1 MTDYI
6 KTPVK
11 KQPKVDGKKLLEEV
25 KAKSAAK
32 NPKQPVTIK
41 LRTVWNVLVYTFAII
56 GVVLSV
62 VFVSNAFNS
71 YVDAQVEARTA
82 ELKAQSNQ

>member
-1 MTDYI
+1 MS
-6 KTPVK
+6 
-11 KQPKVDGKKLLEEV
+11 GKKLLEEA
-25 KAKSAAK
+25 KASAKAAK
-32 NPKQPVTIK
+32 AAEPKQPVTIK
-41 LRTVWNVLVYTFAII
+41 LRTVWNVLVYSFAII

-82 ELKAQSNQ
+82 QLKASDNQ

>member
-11 KQPKVDGKKLLEEV
+11 KPAKVDGKKLLEEI
-25 KAKSAAK
+25 KAKNAK
-32 NPKQPVTIK
+32 PKQPVTIK
-41 LRTVWNVLVYTFAII
+41 LRTVWNVLVYAFAII

-62 VFVSNAFNS
+62 VFVSNAFND

-82 ELKAQSNQ
+82 QLKAQSNQ

>member
-1 MTDYI
+1 MNAIETPI
-6 KTPVK
+6 K
-11 KQPKVDGKKLLEEV
+11 KVSGKKLLEEAKAHAKAE
-25 KAKSAAK
+25 KAKQ
-32 NPKQPVTIK
+32 PKAPVTIK

-62 VFVSNAFNS
+62 VFTMNAFNS

-82 ELKAQSNQ
+82 QLKAQSNQ